1 MAYVYGHYRADSGEL
16 FYIGKG
22 TGKRAWTASGRSKYW
37 RSVANK
43 YGYEVKILEDN
54 LTEEE
59 AYDKEVQLITEVG
72 LENLANFRVGGD
84 NPTSADMKRLY
95 ENEEYRNKIVEI
107 NAKRSREQANNPE
120 WLAKVTAGNRNRG
133 EEFRKNVSASIQKKF
148 DEDTE
153 YKQRVT
159 EANRRL
165 VQTPEWKKKN
175 LAVAD
180 KNRNNPE
187 FKEKMKEVHRRNW
200 QNPEYRKKQMELRST
215 PEFRKKLTGRRKK
228 SSSNPNVPVVD
239 KPN

>member
-1 MAYVYGHYRADSGEL
+1 MAYIYGHYRADSGKL

-22 TGKRAWTASGRSKYW
+22 TGKRAWTTSGRSKYW

-59 AYDKEVQLITEVG
+59 AYDKEVQLIAEVG
-72 LENLANFRVGGD
+72 LENLVNFRVGGD

-95 ENEEYRNKIVEI
+95 ENEEYRNKIAEI

-120 WLAKVTAGNRNRG
+120 WLAKVTAENRNRG

-148 DEDTE
+148 DEDAE
-153 YKQRVT
+153 YKKRVT
-159 EANRRL
+159 ESNRRMA
-165 VQTPEWKKKN
+165 QTPEWRKKN
-175 LAVAD
+175 LEVAERN
-180 KNRNNPE
+180 KNNPE
-187 FKEKMKEVHRRNW
+187 FKTKMKEVHRRNW

-228 SSSNPNVPVVD
+228 SSSNLNETVVD
-239 KPN
+239 N